1 MPLPVLLWCTTNVP
15 ELPSDIVDI
24 KPPNMEDLTE
34 VITAAEF
41 HPRNCSDFLYSTSK
55 GVVRLCD
62 MRERALCDQHAKGM
76 YQNAQVHCA
85 TCCMS
90 PPLTVCPH
98 YTLPPSHCLPSLHP
112 PLLTLSVL
120 ATPSHPHT
128 VCPRYTLPS
137 SHCLPSLHHPLLTLS
152 ALTTPS
158 PPHTVCPHCVTCAVF
173 EEPEDPANRSFF
185 SEIIASISD
194 VKFSHCGRYF
204 LTRDFLTLKLWD
216 LNMERAPLETYH
228 MHDYLRSK
236 LCSLYENDFIFD
248 RFECGWNGSDRCVS
262 WVVRVVLGR
271 CGGS

>member
-1 MPLPVLLWCTTNVP
+1 M
-15 ELPSDIVDI
+15 
-24 KPPNMEDLTE
+24 
-34 VITAAEF
+34 
-41 HPRNCSDFLYSTSK
+41 
-55 GVVRLCD
+55 
-62 MRERALCDQHAKGM
+62 
-76 YQNAQVHCA
+76 
-85 TCCMS
+85 
-90 PPLTVCPH
+90 
-98 YTLPPSHCLPSLHP
+98 
-112 PLLTLSVL
+112 
-120 ATPSHPHT
+120 
-128 VCPRYTLPS
+128 
-137 SHCLPSLHHPLLTLS
+137 
-152 ALTTPS
+152 
-158 PPHTVCPHCVTCAVF
+158 F